1 MPRTTLVA
9 GTTITAAWA
18 NANVRDQ
25 VVTPFASASARDSAI
40 TSPID
45 GQFAYLTDTNMMVHY
60 NGTVWAPVNNNIVGR
75 HVLTGN
81 SAVYSVDS
89 TTDFAIASCPVLS
102 TRLYKVTLKS
112 DYILAWSAGEAIWS
126 FDFHV
131 DGVLTDSFHTIDRT
145 STDRTVMCGSIL
157 WEPTSG
163 TKALSVRLDVS
174 LGTSTVQFVAD
185 ANSQRAFWVEDI
197 GPR

>member
-25 VVTPFASASARDSAI
+25 VVTPFASAAARDSAI
-40 TSPID
+40 VSPID

-60 NGTVWAPVNNNIVGR
+60 NGTVWAPVNNNIIGR

-81 SAVYSVDS
+81 SAVYSTNS
-89 TTDFAIASCPVLS
+89 TTDFAIASAVVLS
-102 TRLYKVTLKS
+102 TRVYEVTLKS
-112 DYILAWSAGEAIWS
+112 DYVLALSAGEAIWS

-131 DGVLTDSFHTIDRT
+131 DGTLTDSFHTIDRT
-145 STDRTVMCGSIL
+145 SNDRTAMSGSII

-163 TKALSVRLDVS
+163 TKALSVRLDVTS
-174 LGTSTVQFVAD
+174 GTSTVQFLAD
-185 ANSQRAFWVEDI
+185 ANAQRALYVKDI